1 MQVTRMSHTM
11 VDIDGVIYVRL
22 DFVDTPNEAIR
33 DHVAGMLRRNG
44 EMSQGVILNRCRKWY
59 QKDVRDVMDAMT
71 TSGEIECRATVHKRT
86 LVPVF
91 YYSLTR
97 P

>member
-1 MQVTRMSHTM
+1 MKVTRVSPSM

-22 DFVDTPNEAIR
+22 DFVDTPSEAIR

-44 EMSQGVILNRCRKWY
+44 ELSQGVILNRCRKWC
-59 QKDVRDVMDAMT
+59 QKDVRDVLDAMT
-71 TSGEIECRATVHKRT
+71 TSGEIECRATAHKKT